1 MIPNMARSRTLL
13 GACCVLSVLAG
24 CVGVGKPASSTMMN
38 ENRDL
43 RDVIRA
49 QEQRINELTRQ
60 RNELERKVE
69 SGPREPDGPPE
80 STASDLPQPDMSAR
94 TQRVMERFRSDSDVE
109 VESMR
114 EGYRF
119 VLREKVL
126 FGSASAE
133 LTGDGR
139 KALQRVADS
148 LRGQG
153 TRIVIE
159 GHTDNVKL
167 VTGTIL
173 QLYPRGNIELS
184 VARALAVWDYLTDDG
199 NIAEARV
206 AVVGFG
212 PHRPRVPNDSER
224 NRYRNRRVEIRV
236 AEAR

>member
-1 MIPNMARSRTLL
+1 
-13 GACCVLSVLAG
+13 
-24 CVGVGKPASSTMMN
+24 VGVGKPASSTMMN

-60 RNELERKVE
+60 RNELERKVD
-69 SGPREPDGPPE
+69 SGPSEPDGPPK
-80 STASDLPQPDMSAR
+80 STGSDLPQPDMSAR
-94 TQRVMERFRSDSDVE
+94 TQRVLERFRSDSDVE

-133 LTGDGR
+133 LTDDGR

-153 TRIVIE
+153 TRVVIE

-167 VTGTIL
+167 VTGTVL
-173 QLYPRGNIELS
+173 QQYPRGNIELS
-184 VARALAVWDYLTDDG
+184 VARALAVWQYLTGDGSIDD
-199 NIAEARV
+199 ARV

>member
-1 MIPNMARSRTLL
+1 MAHSRTLL
-13 GACCVLSVLAG
+13 GACCVLSALVG
-24 CVGVGKPASSTMMN
+24 CVGVGKPASDTMMN

-49 QEQRINELTRQ
+49 QEQRIDELTRQ
-60 RNELERKVE
+60 RNVLERKVE
-69 SGPREPDGPPE
+69 SGAGASDTAPETTGP
-80 STASDLPQPDMSAR
+80 DLPQPDMGAS
-94 TQRVMERFRSDSDVE
+94 TQRVLERFRSDSDVE

-133 LTGDGR
+133 LTADGR
-139 KALQRVADS
+139 AALQRVADS

-167 VTGTIL
+167 VKGTVL
-173 QLYPRGNIELS
+173 QQYPRGNIELS
-184 VARALAVWDYLTDDG
+184 VARALAVWEYLIRDG
-199 NIAEARV
+199 HIDEPRV
-206 AVVGFG
+206 SVVGFG
-212 PHRPRVPNDSER
+212 PHSPRVPNDSER